1 MTVILSMKTFQKLEE
16 KLGAESA
23 KEVYELAEAIYE
35 EIEKKFESRLDH
47 FDVLIQDTDKEDYV
61 HKSEL
66 MALRRDFN
74 SSMANTK
81 EELMSSLKINLST
94 IRKSLGGI
102 RFFMLIN
109 LVLILT
115 VIGYLV
121 KPLIFNGG

>member
-61 HKSEL
+61 HKNEL

-74 SSMANTK
+74 SSLANTK